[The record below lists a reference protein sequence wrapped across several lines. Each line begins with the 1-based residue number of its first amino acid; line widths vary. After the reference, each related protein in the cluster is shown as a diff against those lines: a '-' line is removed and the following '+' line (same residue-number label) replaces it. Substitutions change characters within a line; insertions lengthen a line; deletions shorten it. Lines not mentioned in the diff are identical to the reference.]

1 MPEQTEAEKVIA
13 PGLLQTIRKWSLM
26 IELIHDVAFMRYYQ
40 KAFFR
45 ERQNEKFKQ
54 EFLQK
59 AREYEKRVDK
69 LLELLWP
76 NHEQQQKLF

>member
-13 PGLLQTIRKWSLM
+13 PGLLNTIRKWSML
-26 IELIHDVAFMRYYQ
+26 IELVHDVAFMRYFQ
-40 KAFFR
+40 KCFFR
-45 ERQNEKFKQ
+45 ERSDEKIKK

-59 AREYEKRVDK
+59 AREYEARVDK
-69 LLELLWP
+69 LLQLLWP